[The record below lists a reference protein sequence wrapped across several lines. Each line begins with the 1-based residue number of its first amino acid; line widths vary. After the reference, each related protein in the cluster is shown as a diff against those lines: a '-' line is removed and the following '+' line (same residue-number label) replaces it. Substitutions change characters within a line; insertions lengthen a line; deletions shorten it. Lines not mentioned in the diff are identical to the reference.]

1 MRTLLKRSAL
11 LLTLTICVSANFALR
26 ASADSTAGLIL
37 SMKCQGG
44 YNINL
49 WKKHAS
55 GELLYRSTS
64 PKGNLSLG
72 GGTSEATEG
81 VRVYKFRNRNYQYWV
96 WDGTLDS
103 QQSGTLEV
111 YENNRIRM
119 RQACTKS

>member
-11 LLTLTICVSANFALR
+11 LLALATCVSANLSLR

-37 SMKCQGG
+37 SMKCQGE

-49 WKKHAS
+49 WKKHSS
-55 GELLYRSTS
+55 GELLYRATS
-64 PKGNLSLG
+64 SKGNLSLG

-119 RQACTKS
+119 RQACTKR